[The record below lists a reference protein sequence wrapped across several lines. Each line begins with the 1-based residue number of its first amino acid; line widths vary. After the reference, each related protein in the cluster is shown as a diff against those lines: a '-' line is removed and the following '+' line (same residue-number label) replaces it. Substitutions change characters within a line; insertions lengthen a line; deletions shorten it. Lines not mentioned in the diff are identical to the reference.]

1 MAHVLYTFFVEY
13 ETTAHA
19 VHLLVYHLIWC
30 PKYRRP
36 VLDGPIAARL
46 RELVS
51 TVADEHGWTVVE
63 AAIQPDHVHLFLR
76 CRSTDAP
83 HLVVRALKGRTS
95 RALRQEFPA
104 LKRRL
109 PTLWT
114 RSYFCASAGNVSA
127 ATIQRYIEAQKGV

>member
-1 MAHVLYTFFVEY
+1 MLYTPSVEY

-36 VLDGPIAARL
+36 VLTGPVAARL
-46 RELVS
+46 RELVAV
-51 TVADEHGWTVVE
+51 VADEHGWSIAE
-63 AAIQPDHVHLFLR
+63 AAVQPDHVHLFLR
-76 CRSTDAP
+76 CLPTDTP
-83 HLVVRALKGRTS
+83 HLIVRALKGRTS

-114 RSYFCASAGNVSA
+114 RSYFVSTAGNVSA